1 MIGMQDTSDIRAS
14 DRLSMSLFLTTVLH
28 AIVILGITF
37 SPIFDN
43 EKTHDKEI
51 VLSNDRYKQPQ
62 KNAHILSNVN
72 LTSSAKENEEN
83 NSKDQISL
91 KHFYQK
97 ENFRLPVSTFKIKEI
112 STILNVPRETVRR
125 KKDKLIK
132 DKLIILDKK
141 NKLYALNTDIIEQKI
156 LNIQIDNL
164 SKFLSKFSLFF
175 SKSKFLIK
183 EVKREQIKKDVEDK
197 FLLYLTNFL
206 DFQIAYFSKMKTL
219 MDIES
224 IFILLLCTLNTT
236 SQIKTKEE
244 HMSSKDVFSKLHS
257 LNKTFGLN
265 ATSISEITKVP
276 RTTVLRKI
284 ESLEKSGM
292 IKKDKFKRYATDNLN
307 GVENAKKVIS
317 IMDHNTKLL
326 GIFISKC
333 LQTYSNK
340 Q

>member
-1 MIGMQDTSDIRAS
+1 MINSPKWTIIFLSKIAMKIETSTLTQIIEQNYSHLMPDFFEMQTEYLASLNIIYSDLDAS
-14 DRLSMSLFLTTVLH
+14 LIAMV
-28 AIVILGITF
+28 
-37 SPIFDN
+37 
-43 EKTHDKEI
+43 
-51 VLSNDRYKQPQ
+51 
-62 KNAHILSNVN
+62 
-72 LTSSAKENEEN
+72 LTSQIYKNTLEDTDT
-83 NSKDQISL
+83 KGKISL

-112 STILNVPRETVRR
+112 SSMLNVPRETVRR

-132 DKLIILDKK
+132 DKLIILDKE

-156 LNIQIDNL
+156 LNVQIDNL

-175 SKSKFLIK
+175 SKNKFLIK
-183 EVKREQIKKDVEDK
+183 EVKKEQIKKDVEDK

-206 DFQIAYFSKMKTL
+206 DFQIGYFSKMKTL

-236 SQIKTKEE
+236 SQIKTKEDP
-244 HMSSKDVFSKLHS
+244 MSSKVIFSKLHS

-284 ESLEKSGM
+284 EILEKSGM

-307 GVENAKKVIS
+307 GVENSKKIIS

-326 GIFISKC
+326 SIFISKC
-333 LQTYSNK
+333 MQTYANK
-340 Q
+340 H